1 MLVYDITD
9 LESFQN
15 LNSWLIEIEKNASK
29 SVYKILIGN
38 KSDMENER
46 KVTTQQGKEFA
57 DQYGMKFF
65 ETSAKN
71 STNVNEAFIEMT
83 KEVMK
88 NSNKKAPVN
97 KKENVN
103 ISNAPSGQTISSGKG
118 CC

>member
-1 MLVYDITD
+1 M
-9 LESFQN
+9 
-15 LNSWLIEIEKNASK
+15 
-29 SVYKILIGN
+29 
-38 KSDMENER
+38 SDFG
-46 KVTTQQGKEFA
+46 TA
-57 DQYGMKFF
+57 FF
-65 ETSAKN
+65 EASALDK
-71 STNVNEAFIEMT
+71 TNVNEAFIEMT